1 MVNILQVC
9 RVPKLAGVSLL
20 VATTIFFYKVEKL
33 SGMGEH
39 FFFSYS
45 VLVCPIPTPLPSFS
59 PAKSEPLSFNGFFF
73 PSEVYSPLCVMKYYM
88 LAKKKDTTFM
98 HGYTDS

>member
-1 MVNILQVC
+1 MILQVC

-33 SGMGEH
+33 SGVGKH
-39 FFFSYS
+39 FFFAYS
-45 VLVCPIPTPLPSFS
+45 VLVCPHS
-59 PAKSEPLSFNGFFF
+59 PAFHQPSQNHYLLLDFFF